1 MGSKLAAFQ
10 EEQKLLWM
18 NDVDDKIIIGVDL
31 GGTKILTGAI
41 DHGGNVLYSPVK
53 LPTEGSG
60 TADSIVKKICWSVEQ
75 TLRSLNR
82 TINEVEG
89 IGIGSTGPLDIES
102 GLILECPQLPN
113 MQFFPLRRTILDYF
127 KVPVFINN
135 DANCLIYGE
144 TLYGAAS
151 DKRNVLGF
159 TLGTGIGCAVILDK
173 RIVNGSTGT
182 AAEIWHSPYRSGII
196 EDYVS
201 GAGVSKI
208 YNSISGGEK
217 TSVEV
222 YNLALEGDNDA
233 LQTWKEFGEHLA
245 VPIAWTIN
253 LIDPEVVILGGSI
266 TTAYVFFKD
275 SMEEH
280 LKKWICPVPSEKT
293 KVITAKLGENAGF
306 IGAAC
311 LVIENSKH
319 SVA

>member
-1 MGSKLAAFQ
+1 M
-10 EEQKLLWM
+10 
-18 NDVDDKIIIGVDL
+18 DDKIIIGVDL

-41 DHGGNVLYSPVK
+41 DQKVNILGSPVK
-53 LPTEGSG
+53 LLTEGNG
-60 TADSIVKKICWSVEQ
+60 TADSVVKKICGSVEE
-75 TLRSLNR
+75 TLNRLNR
-82 TINEVEG
+82 TINEVKG
-89 IGIGSTGPLDIES
+89 IGIGSTGPLDIEA

-113 MQFFPLRRTILDYF
+113 LHFFPLRKTIIDYF

-151 DKRNVLGF
+151 DKRNVVGF

-173 RIVNGSTGT
+173 RIINGSTGT

-208 YNSISGGEK
+208 YKSISGREK

-222 YNLALEGDNDA
+222 YNLAREGDIEA
-233 LQTWKEFGEHLA
+233 LQTWQEFGEHLA
-245 VPIAWTIN
+245 FPIAWTIN
-253 LIDPEVVILGGSI
+253 IIDPEVVILGGSI
-266 TTAYVFFKD
+266 NAAYLFFKD
-275 SMEEH
+275 SMEAH
-280 LKKWICPVPSEKT
+280 LRKWICQVPSEKT
-293 KVITAKLGENAGF
+293 KVIPAKLGENAGF

-311 LVIENSKH
+311 LVIENLK
-319 SVA
+319 

>member
-1 MGSKLAAFQ
+1 
-10 EEQKLLWM
+10 M
-18 NDVDDKIIIGVDL
+18 NDKIIIGVDL

-41 DHGGNVLYSPVK
+41 NHKGNVLGSPVK

-60 TADSIVKKICWSVEQ
+60 TADSIVKKIFWSVEK
-75 TLRSLNR
+75 TLSSLNR
-82 TINEVEG
+82 TIDEVEG
-89 IGIGSTGPLDIES
+89 IGIGSTGPLDIEA

-151 DKRNVLGF
+151 DKRNVVGF

-173 RIVNGSTGT
+173 RIINGSTGT

-201 GAGVSKI
+201 GTGVSKI
-208 YNSISGGEK
+208 YKSISGMDK
-217 TSVEV
+217 TSLEL
-222 YNLALEGDNDA
+222 YNLACKGNNEA
-233 LQTWKEFGEHLA
+233 KQTWSEFGEHLA
-245 VPIAWTIN
+245 VPIAWAIN
-253 LIDPEVVILGGSI
+253 IIDPEVVILGGSI
-266 TTAYVFFKD
+266 TAAYIFFKD

-293 KVITAKLGENAGF
+293 KVIPAKLGENAGF

-311 LVIENSKH
+311 LVIENLKNID
-319 SVA
+319 A